1 MEAKLP
7 TTTTTT
13 SALVHV
19 ATIHVYTI
27 SLKRAIPK
35 AIQIGGRRVRTK
47 YTGQDCHLQ
56 IEKEEKEELSS
67 KEKCIRQFNNGDG
80 RQETDIEVTQPE
92 QDNTSVNQGATAPAE
107 AVEEEM
113 TATAQE
119 EEAPKLSVEGFCD
132 AMETSAIFGHGEEAP
147 FENAGKKR
155 KKKGTKE
162 KDSGDEGQVKRSLAQ
177 RYKIGIDI
185 LEMTVTYDMV
195 HRLPAEAFDESDHT
209 LGMLYGLF
217 YFMKD
222 GCLHNQEWFVEG
234 APPPPS
240 PRISGTRTDM
250 RRGRY

>member
-1 MEAKLP
+1 M
-7 TTTTTT
+7 
-13 SALVHV
+13 
-19 ATIHVYTI
+19 
-27 SLKRAIPK
+27 
-35 AIQIGGRRVRTK
+35 
-47 YTGQDCHLQ
+47 D
-56 IEKEEKEELSS
+56 
-67 KEKCIRQFNNGDG
+67 
-80 RQETDIEVTQPE
+80 
-92 QDNTSVNQGATAPAE
+92 QGATAPAE

-119 EEAPKLSVEGFCD
+119 EEAPKLSVEEFCD
-132 AMETSAIFGHGEEAP
+132 AMETSAIFEHGEEAP

-240 PRISGTRTDM
+240 DQWNPDGYEAWKILSFSEDSDIKHLVSKWEQRFEG
-250 RRGRY
+250 YYLYL